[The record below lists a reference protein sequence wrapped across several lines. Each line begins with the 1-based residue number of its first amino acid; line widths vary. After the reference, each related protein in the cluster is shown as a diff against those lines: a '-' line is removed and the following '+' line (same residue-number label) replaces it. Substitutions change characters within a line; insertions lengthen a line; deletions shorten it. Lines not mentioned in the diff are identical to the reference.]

1 VNSISRNPTA
11 KACYAAALSIALV
24 WSAGCGH
31 QAPPPASSTAGTP
44 PAAAHQHTAPHG
56 GTLVELGSEFAH
68 VELVLDPDAGSL
80 TAYVLDGEAEES
92 VRLKQP
98 SLTLALDAQGAS
110 PAQVVDLAARADILT
125 GETVGDSSEFA
136 ATSPSWRG
144 IRAIKG
150 RIADITVKGQQFRDV
165 QF

>member
-1 VNSISRNPTA
+1 M
-11 KACYAAALSIALV
+11 ALAIGLV
-24 WSAGCGH
+24 WSAGCVPGE
-31 QAPPPASSTAGTP
+31 APPASSTAGA
-44 PAAAHQHTAPHG
+44 PAAAAATHQHTAPHG
-56 GTLVELGSEFAH
+56 GTLVELGGEFAH

-98 SLTLALDAQGAS
+98 SLTLALDAQGS
-110 PAQVVDLAARADILT
+110 GPAQVVELPAQADILT

-136 ATSPSWRG
+136 ATSPAFRG